1 MAYTIKF
8 CKDCNNTKANTL
20 VVADEN
26 DEFYAGYIV
35 GMKPESVKNMK
46 CPWCDGKLK
55 ETNITEE
62 DIDAIG
68 TASNYNRS
76 LLDAMVELRN
86 KDVIEYETKMAAFR
100 VTSNQL
106 NNQQKQIQQQAK
118 IQKQIEDNTV
128 KCPRCG
134 CTDIGVT
141 NRGHSL
147 VWGFIGSGEARNVC
161 KKCGH
166 KWKPRG

>member
-1 MAYTIKF
+1 MLQRDICGFTKESASHDE
-8 CKDCNNTKANTL
+8 CPVCHSNNW
-20 VVADEN
+20 VDADISILKKITTDTN
-26 DEFYAGYIV
+26 FIQAMMD
-35 GMKPESVKNMK
+35 
-46 CPWCDGKLK
+46 LK
-55 ETNITEE
+55 EK
-62 DIDAIG
+62 DI
-68 TASNYNRS
+68 
-76 LLDAMVELRN
+76 
-86 KDVIEYETKMAAFR
+86 IEY
-100 VTSNQL
+100 QL
-106 NNQQKQIQQQAK
+106 KLSQFKAQIENKKQTQQQVQQQAK

-166 KWKPRG
+166 KWKQRG

>member
-1 MAYTIKF
+1 MLQCDICGFTKESANHDE
-8 CKDCNNTKANTL
+8 CPVCHSNNW
-20 VVADEN
+20 VDADISILKKISTDTN
-26 DEFYAGYIV
+26 FIQAMMD
-35 GMKPESVKNMK
+35 
-46 CPWCDGKLK
+46 LK
-55 ETNITEE
+55 EK
-62 DIDAIG
+62 DI
-68 TASNYNRS
+68 
-76 LLDAMVELRN
+76 
-86 KDVIEYETKMAAFR
+86 IEY
-100 VTSNQL
+100 QL
-106 NNQQKQIQQQAK
+106 KLSQFKAQIENNKQTQQQVKQQAK

-147 VWGFIGSGEARNVC
+147 VLGFIGSGEARNVC

>member
-1 MAYTIKF
+1 MDQYLTICDKCVDDMKNVAYTSPMQFRGYFATYKVPEDMICPK
-8 CKDCNNTKANTL
+8 CKSKLRTTSMTIDDYKIIFAISHDTNFIQAMM
-20 VVADEN
+20 D
-26 DEFYAGYIV
+26 
-35 GMKPESVKNMK
+35 
-46 CPWCDGKLK
+46 LK
-55 ETNITEE
+55 EK
-62 DIDAIG
+62 DI
-68 TASNYNRS
+68 
-76 LLDAMVELRN
+76 
-86 KDVIEYETKMAAFR
+86 IEY
-100 VTSNQL
+100 QL
-106 NNQQKQIQQQAK
+106 KLSQFKAQVENKKQVQQQAK

-147 VWGFIGSGEARNVC
+147 VWGFIGSGVARNVC

>member
-1 MAYTIKF
+1 MLQCDICGFTKESLTHDE
-8 CKDCNNTKANTL
+8 CPVCHSNNWID
-20 VVADEN
+20 ADISILKKISTDTN
-26 DEFYAGYIV
+26 FIQAMMD
-35 GMKPESVKNMK
+35 
-46 CPWCDGKLK
+46 LK
-55 ETNITEE
+55 EK
-62 DIDAIG
+62 DI
-68 TASNYNRS
+68 
-76 LLDAMVELRN
+76 
-86 KDVIEYETKMAAFR
+86 IEY
-100 VTSNQL
+100 QL
-106 NNQQKQIQQQAK
+106 KLSQFKAQVENKKQVQQQAK